1 MHCLLEGNQKRCH
14 SKGTSL
20 IMEWLRKIGRDKADP
35 HDEPTEPVPDFSG
48 IPTATQAPPS
58 PYIAQ
63 EGPDAPTEAYI
74 PIQGSG
80 QRPGQQPY
88 ASFQQPYAPG
98 FAGPSQQQM
107 QDPWMQPGGGQ
118 NGSLAGQA
126 GGQRQGSI
134 LRALPILVGL
144 CFVSLQFLLLIRFVL
159 KLFDVLTNQG
169 WVGGIYGITD
179 LFVVPFALLWQ
190 QIAPNTPAQIEVYTL
205 VAVLGYGII
214 SRIVV
219 RSLKLIIIPRLS
231 RKFS

>member
-1 MHCLLEGNQKRCH
+1 
-14 SKGTSL
+14 
-20 IMEWLRKIGRDKADP
+20 MEWLRKIGRDKADP

-48 IPTATQAPPS
+48 IPTATQASPS
-58 PYIAQ
+58 PFISQ
-63 EGPDAPTEAYI
+63 EGPDAPTEAYV
-74 PIQGSG
+74 PIQG
-80 QRPGQQPY
+80 PGQGPD
-88 ASFQQPYAPG
+88 QQPYAPG

-107 QDPWMQPGGGQ
+107 QGPWMQPGDGQ
-118 NGSLAGQA
+118 NGALAGQA
-126 GGQRQGSI
+126 GGQRQDSV
-134 LRALPILVGL
+134 LRAFPILVGS

-159 KLFDVLTNQG
+159 KLFDVMTNQG

-231 RKFS
+231 RKFP

>member
-1 MHCLLEGNQKRCH
+1 
-14 SKGTSL
+14 
-20 IMEWLRKIGRDKADP
+20 MEWLRKIGRDKADP

-58 PYIAQ
+58 PYISQ
-63 EGPDAPTEAYI
+63 EGPDAPTEAYF
-74 PIQGSG
+74 PIQGPG
-80 QRPGQQPY
+80 QRSGQQPY

-107 QDPWMQPGGGQ
+107 QDPWMQPGGNL
-118 NGSLAGQA
+118 NGLPAGQA
-126 GGQRQGSI
+126 GGQKQDSL
-134 LRALPILVGL
+134 LRALPMLVGL
-144 CFVSLQFLLLIRFVL
+144 CFVSLQFLLLTRFVL
-159 KLFDVLTNQG
+159 KLFDVMTNQG

-190 QIAPNTPAQIEVYTL
+190 QIAPNTPAQIEIYTL

-219 RSLKLIIIPRLS
+219 RSLKFIIIPRLS
-231 RKFS
+231 QKFP